1 MRSHQLRALRA
12 DCPIAECGSF
22 SRTGDDSDVPWH
34 FLILEWRMARVAVV
48 GVGAIGGVVATLLQ
62 SAGRH
67 ELVLCVRRPLKELVV
82 ETPAL
87 GLRSDM
93 TEIRP
98 EMRIEATILTQPE
111 EAQPVDWIVVAT
123 KAYDAAGAA
132 RWFEWLGANKA
143 PVAILQNGVEHRER
157 FAPYLEEDRIVPVI
171 VDCPAE
177 RRPTGSDGVD
187 RIAQRGPM
195 SLKVPK
201 SETGQAFV
209 DLFEGTAADAAAVED
224 WTTIAWRKLCH
235 NAAGVLPALL
245 LQPAGVLR
253 GDAVG
258 DVALDLVREC
268 VAVGRAAGATL
279 SDSVPEEVLAAYR
292 RSAPD
297 SINSLHADRLA
308 GRPME
313 IDARNGV
320 IVRMGKKHRI
330 ATPANSMAVA
340 LLESM
345 TATN

>member
-1 MRSHQLRALRA
+1 
-12 DCPIAECGSF
+12 
-22 SRTGDDSDVPWH
+22 
-34 FLILEWRMARVAVV
+34 MARVAVV
-48 GVGAIGGVVATLLQ
+48 GVGAIGGVVASLLQ

-67 ELVLCVRRPLKELVV
+67 ELVLCVRRPLKGLVV

-98 EMRIEATILTQPE
+98 EMRIEATIVTQPE

-132 RWFEWLGANKA
+132 RWFEWLGATKA
-143 PVAILQNGVEHRER
+143 HVAILQNGVEHRER
-157 FAPYLEEDRIVPVI
+157 FSPYVDEDRIVPVI

-177 RRPTGSDGVD
+177 RRPTDEDGMD
-187 RIAQRGPM
+187 HIA
-195 SLKVPK
+195 
-201 SETGQAFV
+201 
-209 DLFEGTAADAAAVED
+209 GTAADASVVDD
-224 WTTIAWRKLCH
+224 WTTVAWRKLCH

-245 LQPAGVLR
+245 LKPAGVLR

-258 DVALDLVREC
+258 DAALDLVREC
-268 VAVGRAAGATL
+268 VAVGRAVGATL
-279 SDSVPEEVLAAYR
+279 NDSVPEEVLAAYR

-330 ATPANSMAVA
+330 PTPANSMAIA

-345 TATN
+345 TGIS